1 METAGGASRAGD
13 QAVGAPDPEVVVKGR
28 RRFTAAYKRDILK
41 RADQCTE
48 AGDIGRLL
56 RREGLYFSHLT
67 VWRRQRDEAAEA
79 ALEPKK
85 RGRPAKVVDLESK
98 QMSELRRENEQMK
111 RRLDQATLI
120 IEFQKKVHELLG
132 IPLSNPPND
141 ESGSSTSSSSAKRR
155 TSR

>member
-1 METAGGASRAGD
+1 MSRPDVPVA
-13 QAVGAPDPEVVVKGR
+13 QPDPEVAPKVGR

-41 RADQCTE
+41 RADRCKGQ
-48 AGDIGRLL
+48 AGKLGELL

-67 VWRRQRDEAAEA
+67 VWRRQMDIGAEA

-85 RGRPAKVVDLESK
+85 RGRPAKVVDPESK
-98 QMSELRRENEQMK
+98 QMAELRRENERLK

-132 IPLSNPPND
+132 IPLSSPPDD
-141 ESGSSTSSSSAKRR
+141 ESGSSTSSSTVKKR